1 MIEKRYIAVV
11 GLAAAVL
18 TASACLRNAPA
29 DTETKTESVSASAEL
44 LPGDL
49 TKLSSTAV
57 KFGHE
62 QILLYNVRSPKP

>member
-29 DTETKTESVSASAEL
+29 DTEKKTENVSASAEL
-44 LPGDL
+44 LPGEI
-49 TKLSSTAV
+49 TLSSTAV
-57 KFGHE
+57 KFDYE

>member
-29 DTETKTESVSASAEL
+29 DTETKTDNVSASTEL
-44 LPGDL
+44 LPGEL
-49 TKLSSTAV
+49 TLSSTAV
-57 KFGHE
+57 IFDCE
-62 QILLYNVRSPKP
+62 QILLHNVRSSKL